1 MDTMASWYFVSGR
14 FLSHGLCLAS
24 CFCTCWGLVPN
35 NFRFYAGVRYHTRVS
50 LLQEILQERERAQ
63 QHIWE
68 FRTPEEA
75 GKHWKEEFGHLQ
87 D

>member
-1 MDTMASWYFVSGR
+1 MDYVWHPVFVLGDDSFQIMSG
-14 FLSHGLCLAS
+14 FMHA
-24 CFCTCWGLVPN
+24 
-35 NFRFYAGVRYHTRVS
+35 RVS
-50 LLQEILQERERAQ
+50 LLQEILQEQEQAQ